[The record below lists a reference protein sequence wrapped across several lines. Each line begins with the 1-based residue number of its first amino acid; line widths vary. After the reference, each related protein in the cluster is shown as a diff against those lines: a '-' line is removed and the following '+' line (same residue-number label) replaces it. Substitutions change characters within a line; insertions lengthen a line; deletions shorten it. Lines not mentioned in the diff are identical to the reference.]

1 MGAEVDMGSEIRTVA
16 DNHGVMTRAQI
27 EAVFA
32 RREEA
37 YDNLDAAALAADYAD
52 DAVIESPV
60 SGPHGKAEAR
70 QSIDAIFR
78 AFLDLTMTTEA
89 LIIDGNHVAHVATFE
104 GTNIGGMFGLP
115 PSGKSFKVPA
125 VFVYEFKNG
134 KIVRERR
141 VYDFT
146 GMLLQVGVLKAKPT
160 SEK

>member
-1 MGAEVDMGSEIRTVA
+1 
-16 DNHGVMTRAQI
+16 MTREQM
-27 EAVFA
+27 EAIFA

-52 DAVIESPV
+52 DVVIESPI
-60 SGPHGKAEAR
+60 SGAHGKAEAR
-70 QSIDAIFR
+70 KNLDVVFR

-115 PSGKSFKVPA
+115 PSGKSFKVPT
-125 VFVYEFKNG
+125 VFVFEFRNG

-160 SEK
+160 Q